1 MNAPGKHGVAGDRLS
16 GRASPRFT
24 PMLALILYLIFL
36 YTGSGCSPVQR
47 RLLNSAESLAP
58 VAVGSPPS
66 SCCRVRIA
74 AGCGGVPA
82 GDPAGGG
89 TGRPGRRCTGHGDAA
104 FGMPVPLH
112 LPGAYGLCPT
122 VGLEAAA
129 WSALAVLPPV
139 LALRLTD
146 GFPRAALILP
156 AVGYGLFILWLSGLR
171 AGYAGT
177 ALAAGHLACGW
188 RRTRG
193 LRDTF
198 RLRVR
203 MLGCCLVC
211 ALGVFVPLLLYAA
224 PRCLLAGALLAT
236 GKPEAPSETAETY
249 SCERNS
255 RATGNTGVDS

>member
-1 MNAPGKHGVAGDRLS
+1 MYKR
-16 GRASPRFT
+16 
-24 PMLALILYLIFL
+24 
-36 YTGSGCSPVQR
+36 Q
-47 RLLNSAESLAP
+47 
-58 VAVGSPPS
+58 
-66 SCCRVRIA
+66 
-74 AGCGGVPA
+74 
-82 GDPAGGG
+82 
-89 TGRPGRRCTGHGDAA
+89 
-104 FGMPVPLH
+104 
-112 LPGAYGLCPT
+112 
-122 VGLEAAA
+122 
-129 WSALAVLPPV
+129 VLPPV

-146 GFPRAALILP
+146 GLPRAALILP

-198 RLRVR
+198 RLRMR

-224 PRCLLAGALLAT
+224 PRCLLAGAFWAT